1 MTKNRQIRRLA
12 LRSNR
17 STDFCKYILSHFCRN
32 NDALMNESALI
43 IIRHALLVS
52 LVYYI
57 SLFIERVEHHLF
69 LRLHITIDSE
79 RDAR

>member
-17 STDFCKYILSHFCRN
+17 LTDFCKYILSHFCH

-43 IIRHALLVS
+43 IIQHALLVS

>member
-12 LRSNR
+12 LRSNK
-17 STDFCKYILSHFCRN
+17 STDSCKRILSHFCC

-52 LVYYI
+52 LVYYTY
-57 SLFIERVEHHLF
+57 LFIERVEYHLF

-79 RDAR
+79 CDAR